1 MSPLEHEAM
10 VRKALTHFLR
20 NESARLI
27 RMTWRLV
34 GGNDALAKDV
44 IQDACVRCIE
54 EAHQLRDLDAFESW
68 FYRILVNSA
77 HNRHRRFRAFKQAKA
92 LFGQEPRSEQLPTD
106 LPDHGLQRRIRDA
119 LWTLK
124 RSQREAF
131 ILVRLE
137 RLSVRQSAAIMKIS
151 EQAVRNHLHRAE
163 KALKHE
169 LADLS
174 RTTNQGSTD
183 HGES

>member
-1 MSPLEHEAM
+1 
-10 VRKALTHFLR
+10 
-20 NESARLI
+20 
-27 RMTWRLV
+27 MTWRLV

-54 EAHQLRDLDAFESW
+54 EAHQLRDLEAFESW

-92 LFGQEPRSEQLPTD
+92 LFGQEPRPQQLPTD

-131 ILVRLE
+131 ILVRLRKTFGPSICCYHE
-137 RLSVRQSAAIMKIS
+137 DFRASSPQSPTSRGKGS
-151 EQAVRNHLHRAE
+151 EA
-163 KALKHE
+163 
-169 LADLS
+169 
-174 RTTNQGSTD
+174 
-183 HGES
+183 